1 MAKLKA
7 EPVEVESVV
16 VPVCTAENKHFI
28 PATLGGVP
36 LMAGP
41 LKCTLLH
48 GHPGDHCA
56 PYQTIKDGQI
66 VTVDG
71 YWSDPAT

>member
-1 MAKLKA
+1 MA
-7 EPVEVESVV
+7 S
-16 VPVCTAENKHFI
+16 
-28 PATLGGVP
+28 
-36 LMAGP
+36 P

-66 VTVDG
+66 VTLDG
-71 YWSDPAT
+71 YWSDAAT